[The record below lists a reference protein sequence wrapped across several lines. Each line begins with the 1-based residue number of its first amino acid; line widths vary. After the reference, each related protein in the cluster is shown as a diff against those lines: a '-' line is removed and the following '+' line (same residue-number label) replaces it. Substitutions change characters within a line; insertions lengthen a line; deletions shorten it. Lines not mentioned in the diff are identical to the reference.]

1 MYDHFINVSKTFQ
14 GRLAIISI
22 YQYKILFKSLDR
34 NRSYF
39 HIFDKR
45 LIIKLSN
52 TEILM
57 WVVLEISM
65 YRLSSIK
72 AYKDISH
79 EKNFMAR
86 YGR

>member
-1 MYDHFINVSKTFQ
+1 
-14 GRLAIISI
+14 
-22 YQYKILFKSLDR
+22 
-34 NRSYF
+34 
-39 HIFDKR
+39 
-45 LIIKLSN
+45 
-52 TEILM
+52 M